1 VSLGLLGVLYI
12 GRYGM
17 HRPVI
22 LGTLPEFQTVQA
34 EDDAEYKTVYL
45 SESSFPTDNRQDP

>member
-1 VSLGLLGVLYI
+1 VLSLGLLGVLYI

-22 LGTLPEFQTVQA
+22 LGTLPEFQTVKV
-34 EDDAEYKTVYL
+34 EDDTEFKRVY
-45 SESSFPTDNRQDP
+45 SIV